1 MESSKKRSEK
11 KNAILKTFNDEKVM
25 ENEKTAENHMKNR
38 KTMENRWKRR
48 KT

>member
-1 MESSKKRSEK
+1 MIRKEKRYTQDF
-11 KNAILKTFNDEKVM
+11 LNDEKVM
-25 ENEKTAENHMKNR
+25 ENEKAAENHMKNR